1 MKKTI
6 NYKELIGQQVVCYVP
21 LTTLEEMERSVKVF
35 TVTAVGTK
43 YIKAGRRVFDK
54 QTLRCDNPFCA
65 LYIGTPEEFNRYIH
79 LKYNIRK
86 QLDEAGRRLGQ
97 LDLQELEEM
106 NSLMVKILKDGKES

>member
-6 NYKELIGQQVVCYVP
+6 NYKELTGQQVVCYVP
-21 LTTLEEMERSVKVF
+21 LTTLEDMERSVKVF

-43 YIKAGRRVFDK
+43 YIKAGRREFDK
-54 QTLRCDNPFCA
+54 HTLRCNNPFCA
-65 LYIGTPEEFNRYIH
+65 LYLGTPEEFKRHIH

-106 NSLMVKILKDGKES
+106 NSLLEKILNNGKES